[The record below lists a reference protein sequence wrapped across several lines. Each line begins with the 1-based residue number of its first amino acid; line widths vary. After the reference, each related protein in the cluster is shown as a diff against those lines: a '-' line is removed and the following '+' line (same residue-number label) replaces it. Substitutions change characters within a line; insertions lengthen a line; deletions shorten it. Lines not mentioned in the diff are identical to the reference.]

1 MVYCSSRGQTFPE
14 MTQLPISHLGPYN
27 KIQDS
32 TMQQIK
38 VLQRLLAVRI
48 PQLAL
53 STRFRVFFMSPHTQL
68 PLGQAPLA
76 PPSGDYRWLFSPFLS
91 LHIHFLLKMGC
102 FCQVF
107 QRRLMPAMNREKS
120 KGPRCK
126 STSNHSLGVSLCHG
140 RLGVPV
146 STHGL

>member
-53 STRFRVFFMSPHTQL
+53 STRFRVFFMSLTLSCPW
-68 PLGQAPLA
+68 GK
-76 PPSGDYRWLFSPFLS
+76 PP
-91 LHIHFLLKMGC
+91 
-102 FCQVF
+102 
-107 QRRLMPAMNREKS
+107 
-120 KGPRCK
+120 
-126 STSNHSLGVSLCHG
+126 
-140 RLGVPV
+140 
-146 STHGL
+146 